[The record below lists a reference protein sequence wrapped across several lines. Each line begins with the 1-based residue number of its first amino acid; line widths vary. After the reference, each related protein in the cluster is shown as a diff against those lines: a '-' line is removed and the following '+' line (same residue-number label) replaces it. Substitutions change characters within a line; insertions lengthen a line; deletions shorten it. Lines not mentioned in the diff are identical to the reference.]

1 MRRSACFFV
10 SIVLVAACGGPP
22 PKKVKEPRPPEDPW
36 DQAPHSGEWL
46 YVTRDVQG
54 GHQAEC
60 QAVAEWIAGESS
72 CEGAACAHG
81 SSLAK
86 DWLSRCPAVDKD
98 EEPAVREVA
107 AKLRQQ
113 AKGEESACV
122 TDAETI
128 LKGNCEGDPSC
139 KATAQTWATRCGG
152 AMGSPLVL
160 RMVERSVERK
170 SGKRTTLDSRTCDE
184 LFGEVKKGLACADQI
199 ACAEVAKSVTTY
211 RARCAS
217 DEEPDTIAAA
227 AAAASVFVGA
237 GERVPKLPVR
247 ASKVS
252 PRDVATALEDGSGVA
267 LSVCG
272 ERVLP
277 LAAYVKKRAA
287 CKDGSI
293 VLARAVKASDGL
305 ELRVGTLP
313 FPDDVT
319 FAARFPSLTVHGE
332 AELRDA
338 QSLGAFEAALEK
350 ASGLAR
356 TDAMAALDVLA
367 RAVVQNAAAIRRTPA
382 FREAFT
388 ARDAALVPA
397 LKELGKLKAKA
408 AKGKITVAELS
419 GLLARADT
427 RAFADVLPDGTVS
440 VGGQSRASE
449 LDTTELLPRSMIA
462 YREGVKPALALG
474 KLRKVDAKTSAMALK
489 YGKLKAQACGEAEKK
504 LSQTEGEAIACAF
517 GATPCDEA
525 KLVALGTT
533 LDETRAAA
541 ESARHQLDLVTTG
554 PAAGGKDELVQVAA
568 TAGCLDPW
576 W

>member
-1 MRRSACFFV
+1 LACCFV

-36 DQAPHSGEWL
+36 DAAPHSGEWL

-54 GHQAEC
+54 GHETEC
-60 QAVAEWIAGESS
+60 QAVAEWIAGESA
-72 CEGAACAHG
+72 CEANACGHG

-86 DWLSRCPAVDKD
+86 DWLSRCPAIDKD
-98 EEPAVREVA
+98 DEPAVRDMA
-107 AKLRQQ
+107 AKLKQR
-113 AKGEESACV
+113 ARGDDNACA
-122 TDAETI
+122 TDAEAI
-128 LKGNCEGDPSC
+128 LRGECDGDASC
-139 KATAQTWATRCGG
+139 KTAAQSWATRCG
-152 AMGSPLVL
+152 ATLGSPLVM

-170 SGKRTTLDSRTCDE
+170 VGKRTTLDARNCDE
-184 LFGEVKKGLACADQI
+184 LFGDVKKGVACANQI
-199 ACAEVAKSVTTY
+199 ACGDATKAVTTY
-211 RARCAS
+211 RARCVS

-227 AAAASVFVGA
+227 SAAASVLVGA
-237 GERVPKLPVR
+237 GERVPKLAVR

-272 ERVLP
+272 ERVQP
-277 LAAYVKKRAA
+277 LAGYVQKRAA
-287 CKDGSI
+287 CKDGAI
-293 VLARAVKASDGL
+293 VFARAVKSGDGL

-319 FAARFPSLTVHGE
+319 FAARFPSLVVHGE

-338 QSLGAFEAALEK
+338 QALAGFEAALDK
-350 ASGLAR
+350 A
-356 TDAMAALDVLA
+356 AALASSDAAGALPVLA
-367 RAVVQNAAAIRRTPA
+367 KAVAQNAAALRRTPA
-382 FREAFT
+382 FREALT

-408 AKGKITVAELS
+408 AKTKLTVAELS

-427 RAFADVLPDGTVS
+427 RAFADVLVDGTVS

-449 LDTTELLPRSMIA
+449 LDTVELLPRSMAA

-489 YGKLKAQACGEAEKK
+489 YGKMKAQACGEAERK

-517 GATPCDEA
+517 GATPCDDA
-525 KLVALGTT
+525 KLVALGTV
-533 LDETRAAA
+533 LDEARAAA